1 MLGASGA
8 CESSGRVAAVSM
20 MIALSALVLLAS
32 APSLAN
38 DDGGSRSIVGY
49 GPDLAVSGAGM
60 VLSKPVILD
69 AVPFNLTVSVYNLG
83 DFDAFQ
89 VDVSFLVDGEVA
101 TSEVL
106 TLVPISGPVE
116 VSRELVL
123 AKGEHQLAVWV
134 DADDKVDERRE
145 DNNGATLTVTVRGLP
160 DVVVPPEGI
169 TVSDPHPM
177 EGDVITIGAEVRN
190 EGETQAT
197 LVVVQFWDGPA
208 GTGTFIANRTTSVAP
223 GGTAL
228 VSAPWDTTSLGGTH
242 QLTVLAGTVLPGE
255 DDPADNVAF
264 LKVLVF
270 TIWDM
275 VVDDVT
281 GDVTIDQTWTQ
292 DGFVTVRSGHTLT
305 VEGIELV
312 FLQDY
317 DYQFAVFVEDGAGLV
332 LLGASVR
339 SDAALLVVLEGSA
352 RLSLTDGSNLEAAVD
367 VKGGASIEVEAGRL
381 AGGIVGGADEVVLT
395 DALLSGPLELSGTWL
410 TATGVELAVT
420 GPITM
425 TGGRAVLTDCL
436 LTGGAEPSIDLRS
449 GADMEL
455 HNVTCGSVVTDL
467 TSKAIVFRLVEVLVV
482 DESTLVVPHASVSI
496 LHFINGTVVAT
507 ATGGDDGTMDLDV
520 ASDVI
525 EAGQYH
531 FIGNYRVLAA
541 FSVVSSETPL
551 LLEPFPNVALEA
563 NRPALTVV
571 LPPVEPRALVG
582 TSAGDLLLEAA
593 AEPLDLVADFIQ
605 DGSIIVRGTLNV
617 VSSQLSVLQDR
628 DHQFYVLVEGE
639 GVLTLNGGTLTSA
652 HHLNVYLYDSAQLVL
667 GEGSLVA
674 VNAIVAQD
682 QATIT
687 ATNSTISG
695 RLLLRG
701 GAVLLQSG
709 CHLEGDHV
717 VLEVPSVSMRGGS
730 LAAELVTMD
739 SPTASFEGVAITA
752 AEAELAVGLCN
763 LTGCTVEV
771 SALSVRATIMTIMS
785 SVILTDSPM
794 LLNVST
800 FYGDSSTFNNLID
813 GLPPF
818 AKVYLYDATIPR
830 PFTLCEAT
838 VLVYWYLTVRA
849 LDSLGNL
856 VGGAAV
862 EVSYTQNGTVVA
874 IGQTNDDGEVRIP
887 LLGSIVDTDGERF
900 VGNYRIVVSSPAD
913 ANDQLVYYIGL
924 DQGRTVAAYFPEPL
938 LPPTGVDIEVLL
950 DNRTVVA
957 GTVFTIRGVAIAT
970 YLVGRQPMYE
980 GAVVAKLVS
989 NSTAIWQNTTAVDA
1003 TGAFAFT
1010 LTAPDRTGAYSIEV
1024 TVTGSGPFAGIE
1036 GRAHAIALD
1045 VVDPAPTVLFVVLT
1059 TDKILDHPL
1068 GAQLVIKGT
1077 VRYNSVV
1084 GRPVAGAKVLCKDDP
1099 TKKLQQAQSDG
1110 VGAFTFNYVSP
1121 PYTGQWNYFLTAK
1134 DEALDLTSAET
1145 KFTVYVVEAEK
1156 PHEEKDNTLL
1166 YGILIA
1172 IVVAVLVVAAVM
1184 AQMYLSSRGHV
1195 VECGE
1200 CGTLVPE
1207 SAKVCPRCGAEFETE
1222 VAKCSECGSWI
1233 PSRVDKCPYC
1243 GTEFRKPTE
1252 GGEEE
1257 QPPVGPGGEGDVM
1270 AEAGPAAEQV
1280 APALAPAEGDAEAAP
1295 APETPEGAP
1304 PVNVNVEVSVDA
1316 SSMKR
1321 APEGIAGAGPRP
1333 VVRRAVVAPKV
1344 DEEAIKA
1351 PEGDSRPRVR
1361 KVSKPP
1367 TQEGDGGK

>member
-8 CESSGRVAAVSM
+8 GESSSRVATAFAL
-20 MIALSALVLLAS
+20 IALGALVLMAS
-32 APSLAN
+32 APSLAA
-38 DDGGSRSIVGY
+38 DDGATRSVVGY

-60 VLSKPVILD
+60 VLSKPTVL
-69 AVPFNLTVSVYNLG
+69 AGVTFNLTVSVYNLG
-83 DFDAFQ
+83 DFDAFN
-89 VDVSFLVDGEVA
+89 VDVSFLVDGEVVV
-101 TSEVL
+101 SEVVGM
-106 TLVPISGPVE
+106 VPISGPVE

-134 DADDKVDERRE
+134 DPDDKVDERRE
-145 DNNGATLTVTVRGLP
+145 DNNGATLPVTVRGLP

-177 EGDVITIGAEVRN
+177 EGDVIDIDAEVRN

-197 LVVVQFWDGPA
+197 LVVVQFWDGPV
-208 GTGTFIANRTTSVAP
+208 GTGAFIANRTTSVAA

-228 VSAPWDTTSLGGTH
+228 VTTPWDTTSLGGTH
-242 QLTVLAGTVLPGE
+242 QLTVLASTVLPGE
-255 DDPADNVAF
+255 EDPSDNEATI
-264 LKVLVF
+264 KVLVF
-270 TIWDM
+270 TVWDM
-275 VVDDVT
+275 VVDDAT
-281 GDVTIDQTWTQ
+281 GDVGIDQTWTQ

-305 VEGIELV
+305 VEGVELV

-367 VKGGASIEVEAGRL
+367 VKGGGSIEVVASRL
-381 AGGIVGGADEVVLT
+381 AGGIVGGADEVVLS
-395 DALLSGPLELSGTWL
+395 DALLSGPLELGGSWL

-420 GPITM
+420 GPIIM
-425 TGGRAVLTDCL
+425 TGGRAVLTDCI
-436 LTGGAEPSIDLRS
+436 LTGGAEPSIELRS

-455 HNVTCGSVVTDL
+455 HNVTCGHVVTDQ
-467 TSKAIVFRLVEVLVV
+467 TSKAIVFRLVDVLVV
-482 DESTLVVPHASVSI
+482 DESTLVVPHALISV

-507 ATGGDDGTMDLDV
+507 ATGGDDGMASLDV
-520 ASDVI
+520 VSDVI

-541 FSVVSSETPL
+541 FSSSSSETPM
-551 LLEPFPNVALEA
+551 LLEPFPDISPEA

-571 LPPVEPRALVG
+571 LPPVEPRDLVG
-582 TSAGDLLLEAA
+582 TSAGDLVLEAA
-593 AEPLDLVADFIQ
+593 AEPLDLVSDFIQ
-605 DGSIIVRGTLNV
+605 DGSIVVRGQLKVT
-617 VSSQLSVLQDR
+617 SSTLSVLQDR

-639 GVLTLNGGTLTSA
+639 GVLTLDGATLTSA
-652 HHLNVYLYDSAQLVL
+652 HHLNVYLYDTSELVL
-667 GEGSLVA
+667 NGGSVVD

-682 QATIT
+682 QAKVT
-687 ATNSTISG
+687 AINASISG

-709 CHLEGDHV
+709 CSLEGDLV
-717 VLEVPSVSMRGGS
+717 VLEVPTVNMVGGS
-730 LAAELVTMD
+730 LAADRLTMD
-739 SPTASFEGVAITA
+739 ATSASFEGVTMKA
-752 AEAELAVGLCN
+752 AEAELAAGLCN

-771 SALSVRATIMTIMS
+771 GALSVQATIMTIMS
-785 SVILTDSPM
+785 STVITESPM

-813 GLPPF
+813 GLPPS
-818 AKVYLYDATIPR
+818 AKVYLYDAIIPR

-856 VGGAAV
+856 VGGAVV
-862 EVSYTQNGTVVA
+862 EVSFTQNGTVVA
-874 IGQTNDDGEVRIP
+874 SGVTNDDGEVRIP
-887 LLGSIVDTDGERF
+887 LLGSIVDQDGERF
-900 VGNYRIVVSSPAD
+900 VGNYRVVVSSPVD
-913 ANDQLVYYIGL
+913 SNDQLVHYVGL
-924 DQGRTVAAYFPEPL
+924 DQGRTVTAYFPEPL
-938 LPPTGVDIEVLL
+938 LPPTGVDVEVLL

-957 GTVFTIRGVAIAT
+957 GSVFTIRGAAVAT

-980 GAVVAKLVS
+980 GTVVAKLVS
-989 NSTAIWQNTTAVDA
+989 NSTAIWQDTAPVDA
-1003 TGAFAFT
+1003 SGGFAFT
-1010 LTAPDRTGAYSIEV
+1010 LTAPNRTGAYSIEV
-1024 TVTGSGPFAGIE
+1024 SVAGSGPFTGIE
-1036 GRAHAIALD
+1036 GRAHAIVID
-1045 VVDPAPTVLFVVLT
+1045 VVDPAPTVLIVVLS

-1068 GAQLVIKGT
+1068 GTQLVIRGT

-1099 TKKLQQAQSDG
+1099 TKQVQQTQTDG
-1110 VGAFTFNYVSP
+1110 VGGFTFKYVSP

-1134 DEALDLTSAET
+1134 DEGLDLTSADA
-1145 KFTVYVVEAEK
+1145 KYTVVVVEAEK
-1156 PHEEKDNTLL
+1156 PQEEKDRSLL
-1166 YGILIA
+1166 YGVLIA
-1172 IVVAVLVVAAVM
+1172 VVVAVLVVVAVM
-1184 AQMYLSSRGHV
+1184 AQMYFSSRGRV

-1207 SAKVCPRCGAEFETE
+1207 TAKVCPRCGAEFETE

-1233 PSRVDKCPYC
+1233 PSQVEKCPYC
-1243 GTEFRKPTE
+1243 NTEFRKPAD
-1252 GGEEE
+1252 EEE
-1257 QPPVGPGGEGDVM
+1257 EEGPPAGPGAEGDVTVEAEPAAQAASAVATTGEGDAQ
-1270 AEAGPAAEQV
+1270 AE
-1280 APALAPAEGDAEAAP
+1280 P
-1295 APETPEGAP
+1295 APGTQEGAP